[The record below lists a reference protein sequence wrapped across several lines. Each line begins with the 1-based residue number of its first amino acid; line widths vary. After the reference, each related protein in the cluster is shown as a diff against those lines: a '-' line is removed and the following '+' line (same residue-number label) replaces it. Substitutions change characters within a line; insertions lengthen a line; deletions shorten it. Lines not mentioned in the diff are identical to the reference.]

1 MYAFSLCTTFCFY
14 IFLPTQPGLVPG
26 LFFYKTGDKM
36 EEKFLPQDIAAEKAV
51 LAAILLDRDS
61 IKKILDVLDA
71 DDFSR
76 EAHKVI
82 YKAMMS
88 LFFHDEPIDYITL
101 TNYLRS
107 RNELASVGGL
117 AYVMGLNAISA
128 ANITYHAAIVKDKS
142 VLRSMIRAGM
152 IIQELGYSASD
163 VNKAVD
169 KAQHLV
175 MQLSNFHHKETLQTD
190 SLSELL
196 KYCLNR
202 VISSNYKGIYTGF
215 KCLDNM
221 TNGLHPGTLT
231 IIYGVSGCGKTA
243 LVLQIMANMMKNNK
257 VIYITDSG
265 LDEIA
270 LRMICVLAEVSC
282 WRFKTNQMSDDDWE
296 KIQQAIISNETDRV
310 GIYSFDASLIE
321 LISRI
326 REIYREKKMDVLI
339 LDLQCIRQTDEE
351 LLKKVKS
358 LADELGIVI
367 IVNMKKIP
375 EQIQVDDLRLLLKKD
390 NNSDYKLSIEK
401 HIGGPVGSIDMS
413 FDSTVLTFKEM

>member
-1 MYAFSLCTTFCFY
+1 
-14 IFLPTQPGLVPG
+14 
-26 LFFYKTGDKM
+26 M
-36 EEKFLPQDIAAEKAV
+36 EEKFLPQDIAAEQAV

-61 IKKILDVLDA
+61 IKKILDVLDV

-82 YKAMMS
+82 YKAMLS

-107 RNELASVGGL
+107 RDMLREVGGL

-128 ANITYHAAIVKDKS
+128 ANITYHATIVKDKS
-142 VLRSMIRAGM
+142 VLRSMIRAGRTT
-152 IIQELGYSASD
+152 QELGYNASD
-163 VNKAVD
+163 VTKAVD
-169 KAQHLV
+169 QAQHLV
-175 MQLSNFHHKETLQTD
+175 MQLSNFRHKKTLKTD

-339 LDLQCIRQTDEE
+339 LDLCIRQADEE

-367 IVNMKKIP
+367 IVNMKKMP

>member
-1 MYAFSLCTTFCFY
+1 M
-14 IFLPTQPGLVPG
+14 
-26 LFFYKTGDKM
+26 
-36 EEKFLPQDIAAEKAV
+36 
-51 LAAILLDRDS
+51 
-61 IKKILDVLDA
+61 
-71 DDFSR
+71 
-76 EAHKVI
+76 I

-339 LDLQCIRQTDEE
+339 LDLQCIRQTDEA

>member
-1 MYAFSLCTTFCFY
+1 
-14 IFLPTQPGLVPG
+14 
-26 LFFYKTGDKM
+26 M
-36 EEKFLPQDIAAEKAV
+36 EEKILPEDITAEQAV

-61 IKKILDVLDA
+61 IKNVIDILDA

-82 YKAMMS
+82 YRAMLS

-107 RNELASVGGL
+107 RDKLASVGGL
-117 AYVMGLNAISA
+117 AYIMGLNTISA
-128 ANITYHAAIVKDKS
+128 ANITYHATIVKDKA
-142 VLRSMIRAGM
+142 VLRAMIKAGKT
-152 IIQELGYSASD
+152 IQELGYNGTEAS
-163 VNKAVD
+163 KAVD
-169 KAQHLV
+169 QAQHLV
-175 MQLSNFHHKETLQTD
+175 MQLSNFHHKETFQTD

-202 VISSNYKGIYTGF
+202 VIMSNYKGIYTGF
-215 KCLDNM
+215 KCLDNI

-257 VIYITDSG
+257 VIYITDGG

>member
-1 MYAFSLCTTFCFY
+1 
-14 IFLPTQPGLVPG
+14 
-26 LFFYKTGDKM
+26 M
-36 EEKFLPQDIAAEKAV
+36 EEKILPEDIAAEQAV
-51 LAAILLDRDS
+51 LGAILFDKDS
-61 IKKILDVLDA
+61 IKNVIDMLDA

-82 YKAMMS
+82 YKAMLS

-107 RNELASVGGL
+107 RDMLKNVGGL

-152 IIQELGYSASD
+152 IIQELGYNATD
-163 VNKAVD
+163 VTKAVD
-169 KAQHLV
+169 QAQHLV
-175 MQLSNFHHKETLQTD
+175 MQLSNFHHKESLQTD

-196 KYCLNR
+196 KYSLNR
-202 VISSNYKGIYTGF
+202 VILSNYKGIYTGF
-215 KCLDNM
+215 KCLDHM
-221 TNGLHPGTLT
+221 TNGLLPGTLT
-231 IIYGVSGCGKTA
+231 IIHGASGCGKTA
-243 LVLQIMANMMKNNK
+243 LVLQIMAYMMQNNN
-257 VIYITDSG
+257 ITYITDSNIN
-265 LDEIA
+265 EIA
-270 LRMICVLAEVSC
+270 LRIICVLAEVSC
-282 WRFKTNQMSDDDWE
+282 WQFKTNQMSDEDWG
-296 KIQQAIISNETDRV
+296 KIQQAIISSKTDRV

-321 LISRI
+321 LISRV
-326 REIYREKKMDVLI
+326 REIYKEKKSDILI
-339 LDLQCIRQTDEE
+339 LDLQCIRQADEE

-367 IVNMKKIP
+367 LVNMEKIP

-413 FDSTVLTFKEM
+413 FDSTVLTFKEF

>member
-1 MYAFSLCTTFCFY
+1 
-14 IFLPTQPGLVPG
+14 
-26 LFFYKTGDKM
+26 
-36 EEKFLPQDIAAEKAV
+36 
-51 LAAILLDRDS
+51 
-61 IKKILDVLDA
+61 
-71 DDFSR
+71 
-76 EAHKVI
+76 
-82 YKAMMS
+82 
-88 LFFHDEPIDYITL
+88 
-101 TNYLRS
+101 
-107 RNELASVGGL
+107 
-117 AYVMGLNAISA
+117 
-128 ANITYHAAIVKDKS
+128 
-142 VLRSMIRAGM
+142 
-152 IIQELGYSASD
+152 
-163 VNKAVD
+163 
-169 KAQHLV
+169 
-175 MQLSNFHHKETLQTD
+175 
-190 SLSELL
+190 
-196 KYCLNR
+196 
-202 VISSNYKGIYTGF
+202 
-215 KCLDNM
+215 
-221 TNGLHPGTLT
+221 
-231 IIYGVSGCGKTA
+231 
-243 LVLQIMANMMKNNK
+243 
-257 VIYITDSG
+257 
-265 LDEIA
+265 
-270 LRMICVLAEVSC
+270 MICVLAEVSC

>member
-1 MYAFSLCTTFCFY
+1 
-14 IFLPTQPGLVPG
+14 
-26 LFFYKTGDKM
+26 M
-36 EEKFLPQDIAAEKAV
+36 EEKILPEDIAAEQAV
-51 LAAILLDRDS
+51 LGAILFDKDS
-61 IKKILDVLDA
+61 IKNVIDMLDA

-82 YKAMMS
+82 YKAMLS
-88 LFFHDEPIDYITL
+88 LFYHDEPIDYITL

-107 RNELASVGGL
+107 RDMLKNVGGL

-152 IIQELGYSASD
+152 IIQELGYNATD
-163 VNKAVD
+163 VKKAVD
-169 KAQHLV
+169 QAQHLV
-175 MQLSNFHHKETLQTD
+175 MQLSNFHHKESLQTD

-196 KYCLNR
+196 KYSLNR
-202 VISSNYKGIYTGF
+202 VILSNYKGIYTGF
-215 KCLDNM
+215 KCLDHM
-221 TNGLHPGTLT
+221 TNGLLPGTLT
-231 IIYGVSGCGKTA
+231 IIHGASGCGKTA
-243 LVLQIMANMMKNNK
+243 LVLQILAYMMQNNN
-257 VIYITDSG
+257 ITYITDSNIN
-265 LDEIA
+265 EIA
-270 LRMICVLAEVSC
+270 LRIICVLAEVSC
-282 WRFKTNQMSDDDWE
+282 WQFKTNQMSDEDWG
-296 KIQQAIISNETDRV
+296 KIQQAIISSKTDRV

-321 LISRI
+321 LISRV
-326 REIYREKKMDVLI
+326 REIYREKKSDILI
-339 LDLQCIRQTDEE
+339 LDLQCIRQADEE

-367 IVNMKKIP
+367 LVNMEKIP

-413 FDSTVLTFKEM
+413 FDSTVLTFKEF

>member
-1 MYAFSLCTTFCFY
+1 
-14 IFLPTQPGLVPG
+14 
-26 LFFYKTGDKM
+26 M
-36 EEKFLPQDIAAEKAV
+36 EEKILPEDIAAEQAV
-51 LAAILLDRDS
+51 LGAILFDKDS
-61 IKKILDVLDA
+61 IKNVIDMLDA

-82 YKAMMS
+82 YKAMLS

-107 RNELASVGGL
+107 RDMLKNVGGL

-152 IIQELGYSASD
+152 IIQELGYNATD
-163 VNKAVD
+163 VTKAVD
-169 KAQHLV
+169 QAQNLV
-175 MQLSNFHHKETLQTD
+175 MQLSNFHHKESLQTD

-196 KYCLNR
+196 KYSLNR
-202 VISSNYKGIYTGF
+202 VILSNYKGIYTGF
-215 KCLDNM
+215 KCLDHM
-221 TNGLHPGTLT
+221 TNGLLPGTLT
-231 IIYGVSGCGKTA
+231 IIHGASGCGKTA
-243 LVLQIMANMMKNNK
+243 LVLQIMAYMMQNNN
-257 VIYITDSG
+257 ITYITDSNIN
-265 LDEIA
+265 EIA
-270 LRMICVLAEVSC
+270 LRIICVLAEVSC
-282 WRFKTNQMSDDDWE
+282 WQFKTNQMSDEDWG
-296 KIQQAIISNETDRV
+296 KIQQAIISSKTDRV

-321 LISRI
+321 LISRV
-326 REIYREKKMDVLI
+326 REIYKEKKSDILI
-339 LDLQCIRQTDEE
+339 LDLQCIRQADEE

-367 IVNMKKIP
+367 LVNMEKIP

-413 FDSTVLTFKEM
+413 FDSTVLTFKEF

>member
-1 MYAFSLCTTFCFY
+1 
-14 IFLPTQPGLVPG
+14 
-26 LFFYKTGDKM
+26 M
-36 EEKFLPQDIAAEKAV
+36 EEKILPEDIAAEQAV
-51 LAAILLDRDS
+51 LGAILFDKDS
-61 IKKILDVLDA
+61 IKNVIDMLDA

-82 YKAMMS
+82 YKAMLS

-107 RNELASVGGL
+107 RDMLKNVGGL

-152 IIQELGYSASD
+152 IIQELGYNATD
-163 VNKAVD
+163 VIKAVD
-169 KAQHLV
+169 QAQHLV
-175 MQLSNFHHKETLQTD
+175 MQLSNFHHKESLQTD

-196 KYCLNR
+196 KYSLNR
-202 VISSNYKGIYTGF
+202 VILSNYKGIYTGF
-215 KCLDNM
+215 KCLDHM
-221 TNGLHPGTLT
+221 TNGLLPGTLT
-231 IIYGVSGCGKTA
+231 IIHGASGCGKTA
-243 LVLQIMANMMKNNK
+243 LVLQILAYMMQNNN
-257 VIYITDSG
+257 ITYITDSNIN
-265 LDEIA
+265 EIA
-270 LRMICVLAEVSC
+270 LRIICVLAEVSC
-282 WRFKTNQMSDDDWE
+282 WQFKTNQMSDEDWG
-296 KIQQAIISNETDRV
+296 KIQQAIISSKTDRV

-321 LISRI
+321 LISRV
-326 REIYREKKMDVLI
+326 REIYREKKSDILI
-339 LDLQCIRQTDEE
+339 LDLQCIRQADEE

-367 IVNMKKIP
+367 LVNMEKIP

-413 FDSTVLTFKEM
+413 FDSTVLTFKEI